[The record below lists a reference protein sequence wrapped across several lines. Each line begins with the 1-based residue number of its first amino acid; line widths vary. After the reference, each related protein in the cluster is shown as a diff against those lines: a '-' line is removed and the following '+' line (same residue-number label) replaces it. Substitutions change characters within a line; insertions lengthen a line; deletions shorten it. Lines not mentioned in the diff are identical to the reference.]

1 MATMAPAGPLIEL
14 AGSKSARQ
22 KPLPVGAVVLERG
35 FLAGWRDPMLAEGID
50 HQWDRLLAEGLIERF
65 ELAAAGRSPLDPGKI
80 FAGEAR
86 LYKWLEAASQLEAV
100 APNRPNRMR
109 IERAISLICAIAASD
124 GYHGLT
130 YPDDLADRR
139 WTVRPRGRE
148 LFAAG
153 HLIQAGISLDRTLGD
168 QRLLR
173 CAIAMADLI
182 GRKLRVGQLDDYLDH
197 PCCEMALVEL
207 WRHTGDRR
215 HLESAI
221 GLVELVADQDLQPVR
236 GHAVCVTYFACA
248 LVDIYLETGEQK
260 YWDWARRW
268 WDDVVGRNTYLTGA
282 VGGRMAS
289 EAVGRPF
296 ELPHEGAYAESCA
309 AIGMMMWA
317 QRMLCASD
325 DGQFADQLEACLYNA
340 VLAGVER
347 SGKAYF
353 YDCPQACLEA
363 ESNPPWAEG
372 HHLAGPGYRQRE
384 GWFFNRVACCP
395 PNLAR
400 VLSQLPGYLYGQA
413 DGHLWIN
420 LYAPSRVVLDLPFGP
435 SAALRVR
442 TNYPHGGRIAITVE
456 RVGPAFAGLR
466 LRIPAWSRGAALS
479 VNGQPTATDIESG
492 YAVLAGNLA
501 AGDEIVLELAMPV
514 ELARASTRLVE
525 TRGQAAIVRG
535 PLVYC
540 LEGRDNPESDLRD
553 LALAPQADQ
562 RAKLHDGP
570 LGSIGVTLP
579 GIAYQPDPALYR
591 RAGPEGRLP
600 SGRNCQLVAVP
611 YALWGNRGPGQM
623 AVWSPQAQIRPT
635 DRA

>member
-1 MATMAPAGPLIEL
+1 MAAIAPAGPLIEL
-14 AGSKSARQ
+14 AESKSARQ
-22 KPLPVGAVVLERG
+22 KPLPVGAVVLEGG
-35 FLAGWRDPMLAEGID
+35 FLSDWRDPMLAEGID
-50 HQWDRLLAEGLIERF
+50 HQWDRLLDEGLIERF
-65 ELAAAGRSPLDPGKI
+65 ELAAAGRPPPDPGKI

-86 LYKWLEAASQLEAV
+86 LYKWLEASSQLEAV

-109 IERAISLICAIAASD
+109 IDRAITLICAIAASD

-139 WTVRPRGRE
+139 WIVRPRGHE

-153 HLIQAGISLDRTLGD
+153 HLIQAGIVLERTLGD
-168 QRLLR
+168 QRLMR

-182 GRKLRVGQLDDYLDH
+182 GRKLRVGQLEGYLDH

-221 GLVELVADQDLQPVR
+221 GLVELVAGQDLERVR

-248 LVDIYLETGEQK
+248 LVDIYLETGQQK

-282 VGGRMAS
+282 VGGRMVS

-325 DGQFADQLEACLYNA
+325 DGQFADQLETCLYNA

-384 GWFFNRVACCP
+384 GWFFDRVACCP

-400 VLSQLPGYLYGQA
+400 VLSQLPGYLYGQS
-413 DGHLWIN
+413 DGHLWIH
-420 LYAPSRVVLDLPFGP
+420 LYAPSRVELALPFGP

-442 TNYPHGGRIAITVE
+442 TNYPYGGRIAITVE
-456 RVGPAFAGLR
+456 RAGPAFAGLR
-466 LRIPAWSRGAALS
+466 LRIPAWSRGAVLS
-479 VNGQPTATDIESG
+479 VNGQPAPTDIESG

-501 AGDEIVLELAMPV
+501 AGDEIILELAMPV

-525 TRGQAAIVRG
+525 ARGQAALVRG

-540 LEGRDNPESDLRD
+540 LEGRDNPEHDLRD
-553 LALAPQADQ
+553 LALAPHADQ
-562 RAKLHDGP
+562 QAELRDGP
-570 LGSIGVTLP
+570 LGSIGITLP

-591 RAGPEGRLP
+591 RADSEGRLP
-600 SGRNCQLVAVP
+600 AGRNCLLLAVP

-623 AVWSPQAQIRPT
+623 AVWSPQARHRPA